1 MIMVRIPLAL
11 TAVLVGVTL
20 SISAVAVAEA
30 QSSGDA
36 PTAPEIRMS
45 SVALNVKD
53 IARSEKFYSEM
64 FGLERTF
71 EFESQG
77 NLIEIGLGRP
87 GGGMGFLLAH
97 FNDDPLPEGRTA
109 YGRIVVNVS
118 DAKSVAKLATDRG
131 ATISRDMVIG
141 SGAHLIFFDDPD
153 GYEIELYQAP
163 GQ

>member
-1 MIMVRIPLAL
+1 MFRIPSWL
-11 TAVLVGVTL
+11 TPVLVVVAL
-20 SISAVAVAEA
+20 SVSAVAAEA
-30 QSSGDA
+30 QSGD
-36 PTAPEIRMS
+36 TSSEPEINMA
-45 SVALNVKD
+45 SVALNVTD
-53 IARSEKFYSEM
+53 IATSEKFYNEV

-87 GGGMGFLLAH
+87 GGGMGLLLAH

-118 DAKSVAKLATDRG
+118 DAKTVAKRATDRG
-131 ATISRDMVIG
+131 STISQDTVIG
-141 SGAHLIFFDDPD
+141 NGAHLIFFDDPD

-163 GQ
+163 

>member
-1 MIMVRIPLAL
+1 MLRIPLL
-11 TAVLVGVTL
+11 TAVLVGVAL
-20 SISAVAVAEA
+20 SLSVVPAEA
-30 QSSGDA
+30 QSGDA
-36 PTAPEIRMS
+36 PTAPEITMGA
-45 SVALNVKD
+45 VALNVED
-53 IARSEKFYSEM
+53 IARSEKFYNEV

-71 EFESQG
+71 EFASEG

-87 GGGMGFLLAH
+87 GQAGGMGFLLAH

-118 DAKSVAKLATDRG
+118 DAKAVAKRATDRG
-131 ATISRDMVIG
+131 ATISQDMVIG

-163 GQ
+163 AGQ

>member
-1 MIMVRIPLAL
+1 MVRIPFSL
-11 TAVLVGVTL
+11 TAVLVGVAL
-20 SISAVAVAEA
+20 SISAVAAEA

-36 PTAPEIRMS
+36 STAPEIRMS
-45 SVALNVKD
+45 SVALNVED
-53 IARSEKFYSEM
+53 IERSEKFYNGV
-64 FGLERTF
+64 FGLERAF
-71 EFESQG
+71 EFASQG
-77 NLIEIGLGRP
+77 NLIEIGLWRP

-118 DAKSVAKLATDRG
+118 DAESVAKLATDRG

-141 SGAHLIFFDDPD
+141 SGAHLIFFHDPD

-163 GQ
+163 TQ

>member
-1 MIMVRIPLAL
+1 MLRIPFSL
-11 TAVLVGVTL
+11 TAVLVVVAL
-20 SISAVAVAEA
+20 SVSAVAAEA
-30 QSSGDA
+30 QSADA
-36 PTAPEIRMS
+36 SSEPEITMS
-45 SVALNVKD
+45 SVALNVTD
-53 IARSEKFYSEM
+53 IATSEKFYSEV

-118 DAKSVAKLATDRG
+118 DAKAVAKRATDRG
-131 ATISRDMVIG
+131 STISQDMVIG
-141 SGAHLIFFDDPD
+141 NGAHLIFFDDPD
-153 GYEIELYQAP
+153 GYEIELYEAP
-163 GQ
+163 

>member
-1 MIMVRIPLAL
+1 MVRIPLSF
-11 TAVLVGVTL
+11 TAVLVGVAL
-20 SISAVAVAEA
+20 SISAVAAEA

-45 SVALNVKD
+45 SVALNVTD
-53 IARSEKFYSEM
+53 IERSEKFYNEV

-97 FNDDPLPEGRTA
+97 FNDDPLPEDGR
-109 YGRIVVNVS
+109 
-118 DAKSVAKLATDRG
+118 VAKVAVALSEQPTAQEDEDEGNWWERRSGKTKGAILGAAAGAGIGLGYGVTLMRQRSRG
-131 ATISRDMVIG
+131 
-141 SGAHLIFFDDPD
+141 
-153 GYEIELYQAP
+153 
-163 GQ
+163 

>member
-1 MIMVRIPLAL
+1 MLRIPFSL
-11 TAVLVGVTL
+11 TAVLVVVAL
-20 SISAVAVAEA
+20 SVSAVAAEA
-30 QSSGDA
+30 QSGDA
-36 PTAPEIRMS
+36 SSEPEITMS
-45 SVALNVKD
+45 SVALNVTD
-53 IARSEKFYSEM
+53 IATSEKFYNEV

-118 DAKSVAKLATDRG
+118 DAKAVAKRATDRG
-131 ATISRDMVIG
+131 STISQDMVIG
-141 SGAHLIFFDDPD
+141 NGAHLIFFDDPD
-153 GYEIELYQAP
+153 GYEIELYEAP
-163 GQ
+163 

>member
-1 MIMVRIPLAL
+1 MPRILLSL
-11 TAVLVGVTL
+11 TAVIVGAALT
-20 SISAVAVAEA
+20 ISAVAAEA

-36 PTAPEIRMS
+36 PTAPEITMS
-45 SVALNVKD
+45 SVALNVTD
-53 IARSEKFYSEM
+53 IERSEKFYNEV

-77 NLIEIGLGRP
+77 SLIEIGLGRP

-118 DAKSVAKLATDRG
+118 DAKSVAKRATDRG
-131 ATISRDMVIG
+131 AVISRDMVIG
-141 SGAHLIFFDDPD
+141 SGAHLIFFHDPD

-163 GQ
+163 AGQ

>member
-1 MIMVRIPLAL
+1 MLRIPFSL
-11 TAVLVGVTL
+11 TAVLVVVAL
-20 SISAVAVAEA
+20 SVSAVAAEA
-30 QSSGDA
+30 QSADA
-36 PTAPEIRMS
+36 SSEPEITMS
-45 SVALNVKD
+45 SVALNVTD
-53 IARSEKFYSEM
+53 IATSEKFYNEV

-118 DAKSVAKLATDRG
+118 DAKAVAKRATDRG
-131 ATISRDMVIG
+131 STISQDMVIG
-141 SGAHLIFFDDPD
+141 NGAHLIFFDDPD
-153 GYEIELYQAP
+153 GYEIELYEAP
-163 GQ
+163 